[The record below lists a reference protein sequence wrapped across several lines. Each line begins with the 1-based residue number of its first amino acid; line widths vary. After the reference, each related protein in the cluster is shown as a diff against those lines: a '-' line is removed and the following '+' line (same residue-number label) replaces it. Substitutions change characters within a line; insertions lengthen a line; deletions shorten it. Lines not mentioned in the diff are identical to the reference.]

1 MDLSKKVFG
10 ANVDKTIRDY
20 FKFLQEGTFEI
31 QPGDPVQKKSIGV
44 SFDSETYLG
53 DRTPYA
59 RMWTAVNAYEAKYN
73 SEDKKYERIEAGKV
87 NIYTINENLNDSYNE
102 LDSVS
107 NQKYQPELQDNPYF
121 KPTSGITSVNS
132 KSEGAVGALRRTTVN
147 FTVHNKHDFDNIFL
161 PFFLK
166 PGATVFVDFGWSDKA
181 LTLYNPNDKVSNKNL
196 NMANFY
202 ESIYP
207 DKDGIKKGFTTTV
220 SGQVTKYDVNVDEK
234 GSFNCSLE
242 FVSSN
247 YSLLDKTISDDNN
260 LKFIFDNSIEELLM
274 GYFLAFSGIQID
286 VDALIAGNNRLT
298 AKQRKSLVKDFFDDD
313 ERRYQ
318 QGIDQSLGMI
328 DLISRKSGI
337 YYQNV
342 IHGDSE
348 EDKLGDKEAVY
359 ISYGLFEDKFLNQF
373 ISFWQYF
380 DDEGNDTTKIEEKT
394 NPFANSFSS
403 KDSWARFDAD
413 LLSLQKQKF
422 YSDDDRLSFL
432 YPETWN
438 DTYNKLK
445 PTGWEDAGGV
455 DNDIE
460 KRRIPLRDLFISVPT
475 ISEAFKKSQNVNDA
489 LEFIFDQIYEDSGNI
504 INIKMISNNDAQ
516 VSLTFTDINVSAELF
531 DDEVLMFDTTS
542 GNTVVLNSDLKFE
555 TPKAGLSSMIAI
567 GNLSEPQYF
576 DELELMKFNF
586 LNSIIVDPEATDKKY
601 QIKHLPDYGDPPKR
615 YKALTVNMNDIIA
628 KETDIRGSFI
638 DPSQNYNTNNL
649 VKGDYQN
656 YLDKKK
662 DLLEPGFWEKMFG
675 KPSDET
681 ETDDV
686 VNVEAELE
694 TEMPDGTPILYAKSN
709 RDLKLLNA
717 KKNNFISPKNN
728 TISPVLPVNLTLKI
742 YGNNFLGIGDFFTI
756 NFLPKHYQERVYFQI
771 VGVDHS
777 IGTSMWDTTYTTVM
791 RLKPNEKQK
800 TFSYNKNQNLPVV
813 KLHPLYEE
821 KTAEDMSKN
830 QGGAQYDG
838 KDVETTKL
846 AVKGIRKD
854 IEVIKT
860 TAPNND
866 RANMSYDDIPSLS
879 WARSFFIWDSENKK
893 EKQKKAGIGKRSNK
907 LINGVQ
913 IPETIDSGELAWW
926 IAMTNALIS
935 DDFIDWSLLKDKGTP
950 FSLFNTNKQADV
962 VGRAK
967 PGVFVSQRPF
977 GDELIDNF
985 DQPGASWGLDDF
997 QESLLE
1003 KLSYYKDRQ
1012 KVSQFLEEY
1021 LFFSKDLNLLYGI
1034 YWDVSTKTFL
1044 YNTNDQLEGVGVH
1057 FYEISVSGHSDTS
1070 IFPSFVIPSQLYKPQ
1085 GLKDL
1090 ANKVWTNYCTI
1101 KADLKV
1107 IFESDEREMDSIKT
1121 IADDPEAGFVG

>member
-1 MDLSKKVFG
+1 MDLSKKIFG
-10 ANVDKTIRDY
+10 TNVDKEIRDY
-20 FKFLQEGTFEI
+20 FKYLQEGTFDAEPG
-31 QPGDPVQKKSIGV
+31 QPIGF
-44 SFDSETYLG
+44 SFKRAGPLGAATVGQSYLG

-59 RMWTAVNAYEAKYN
+59 RMWVAVNAYEAKYD
-73 SEDKKYERIEAGKV
+73 SEDKKYKRIGAGKV
-87 NIYTINENLNDSYNE
+87 NIYTINENLNDSYSE
-102 LDSVS
+102 LDSVL

-121 KPTSGITSVNS
+121 KPTAGITSVNS

-181 LTLYNPNDKVSNKNL
+181 LSLYDPNSIVKTTNL
-196 NMANFY
+196 SMSKFY
-202 ESIYP
+202 ERIYSKNN
-207 DKDGIKKGFTTTV
+207 DIKKGLMSTL

-260 LKFIFDNSIEELLM
+260 LKFIFDNSMEELLM
-274 GYFLAFSGIQID
+274 GYLLAFSGIQVD
-286 VDALIAGNNRLT
+286 VDALIAGSNRLT
-298 AKQRKSLVKDFFDDD
+298 AKQRKSLIKDFFDDD
-313 ERRYQ
+313 ERRNQ
-318 QGIDQSLGMI
+318 LRIDQSLGMI
-328 DLISRKSGI
+328 DLVSRKSGI

-373 ISFWQYF
+373 ISYWQYF
-380 DDEGNDTTKIEEKT
+380 DDEGNDTTKVEEKT
-394 NPFANSFSS
+394 NPFTNSFSS

-445 PTGWEDAGGV
+445 PSDWTTV
-455 DNDIE
+455 DDDIE

-542 GNTVVLNSDLKFE
+542 GNTVVLDSDLKFE

-586 LNSIIVDPEATDKKY
+586 LNSIIVDPKATNKKY

-628 KETDIRGSFI
+628 KETDVRGSFI
-638 DPSQNYNTNNL
+638 GPPQNYNTNNL
-649 VKGDYQN
+649 VNDDYQS
-656 YLDKKK
+656 YLQQKK
-662 DLLEPGFWEKMFG
+662 DLLDPGFWKKVYG
-675 KPSDET
+675 KLSDDEP
-681 ETDDV
+681 ETDNV

-709 RDLKLLNA
+709 RDLKLLDA
-717 KKNNFISPKNN
+717 KRNNFMSPKNN

-771 VGVDHS
+771 VGIDHS

-800 TFSYNKNQNLPVV
+800 TFSDDKNQNLPVV

-821 KTAEDMSKN
+821 KIAEDLSKKI
-830 QGGAQYDG
+830 GSVQYDK
-838 KDVETTKL
+838 KDVKTTKL
-846 AVKGIRKD
+846 TVKNVKKD

-860 TAPNND
+860 TAPSND
-866 RANMSYDDIPSLS
+866 RANLSYDDIPNLS

-926 IAMTNALIS
+926 IAMTNALIG
-935 DDFIDWSLLKDKGTP
+935 DDFIDWSLLKAKGTP
-950 FSLFNTNKQADV
+950 FSLFNTNKQANV

-977 GDELIDNF
+977 DDGIIDNF

-1003 KLSYYKDRQ
+1003 KLGSFKNKQ
-1012 KVSQFLEEY
+1012 KVSAFLEQY

-1034 YWDVSTKTFL
+1034 YWDVSTETFL
-1044 YNTNDQLEGVGVH
+1044 YNTNEQLEGVGVH

-1070 IFPSFVIPSQLYKPQ
+1070 IFPSFVIPRQLYKPQ

-1090 ANKVWTNYCTI
+1090 ANKVWNDYCTI

-1107 IFESDEREMDSIKT
+1107 IFESDEREM
-1121 IADDPEAGFVG
+1121 E